1 MRSQL
6 FIPFILLN
14 VLFQATA
21 CSQQPAVNAG
31 VATAQSETIKKLPE
45 SQPTT
50 KAATND
56 QQPVIKADATDE
68 RPLTRQI
75 LLPTG
80 VYNSGS
86 RYITIAAKGDRT
98 CYQGV
103 SIPSGRYAV
112 AVGETTGSLSAE
124 KDYFVADG
132 WKKYGRNVTLSQNGE
147 NLSISMDGGSPSEY
161 NFYQKGD
168 RDKYSESLI
177 NCLNSTG
184 EFFETAPSYT
194 ISTTTASQSKKETGN
209 LLTSEQKTL
218 LLQLPIPI
226 VAPTFLPD
234 GFRLVYA
241 NGEASKYANG
251 DDDSGY
257 TIAYQGENNT
267 CISMSFSSSGT
278 RGLQRANEVKTEFG
292 SVVVYTDNARDNSIK
307 SISSFFV
314 LKGSP
319 MLISGGSIPDRS
331 ADGGFKRCQPVEM
344 GVYIQVLKS
353 VTLVK

>member
-14 VLFQATA
+14 VIFQATA
-21 CSQQPAVNAG
+21 CSQQPAVNT
-31 VATAQSETIKKLPE
+31 VPISNQSAPKEKELPKQ
-45 SQPTT
+45 QPTV
-50 KAATND
+50 KAE
-56 QQPVIKADATDE
+56 VIDSRSQVKQLSLIAGT
-68 RPLTRQI
+68 
-75 LLPTG
+75 
-80 VYNSGS
+80 YNSGS
-86 RYITIAAKGDRT
+86 RYIAIATQGSRT

-103 SIPSGRYAV
+103 SMPSGRYVV
-112 AVGETTGSLSAE
+112 AVGETTGSLSTE

-132 WKKYGRNVTLSQNGE
+132 WKKYGKNVTLSQNGE
-147 NLSISMDGGSPSEY
+147 NLSISMDGGSPFEY
-161 NFYQKGD
+161 NFYQKDGGE
-168 RDKYSESLI
+168 KYSESLT
-177 NCLNSTG
+177 NCLNGTG

-194 ISTTTASQSKKETGN
+194 ISNSTGSQPNKETGN
-209 LLTSEQKTL
+209 LLTSEQKAL

-226 VAPTFLPD
+226 VAPSFLPD

-241 NGEASKYANG
+241 NGEAGKYANG

-267 CISMSFSSSGT
+267 CIRISSSSSGS
-278 RGLQRANEVKTEFG
+278 RGLQRANEVQTEFG

-307 SISSFFV
+307 SISGFLA
-314 LKGSP
+314 LKGNP
-319 MLISGGSIPDRS
+319 ILISGGSIPDRS
-331 ADGGFKRCQPVEM
+331 ADGGFKRCEPVGM

>member
-14 VLFQATA
+14 VIFQATA
-21 CSQQPAVNAG
+21 CSQQPAVNADPISN
-31 VATAQSETIKKLPE
+31 QSAPKEKELPKQ
-45 SQPTT
+45 QPTVT
-50 KAATND
+50 AE
-56 QQPVIKADATDE
+56 VIDSRSQVK
-68 RPLTRQI
+68 QI

-103 SIPSGRYAV
+103 SVPSGRYAV
-112 AVGETTGSLSAE
+112 AVGETTGTLSSE
-124 KDYFVADG
+124 KDYFVVDG
-132 WKKYGRNVTLSQNGE
+132 WKKYGRTVILSQNGK

-161 NFYQKGD
+161 NYFQKDD
-168 RDKYSESLI
+168 REKYSESLM
-177 NCLNSTG
+177 NCLNSDSNDV
-184 EFFETAPSYT
+184 FFETAPSYT
-194 ISTTTASQSKKETGN
+194 ISTTTASQSNKETGN
-209 LLTSEQKTL
+209 LLTSEQKAT

-226 VAPTFLPD
+226 VAPTFLPE

-241 NGEASKYANG
+241 NGEAGKYANG

-267 CISMSFSSSGT
+267 CIRISSSSSGS
-278 RGLQRANEVKTEFG
+278 RGLQRANEVQTEFG
-292 SVVVYTDNARDNSIK
+292 SVVVYTDNARDNTIK
-307 SISSFFV
+307 SISGFLA
-314 LKGSP
+314 LKGNP
-319 MLISGGSIPDRS
+319 ILISGGSIPDRS
-331 ADGGFKRCQPVEM
+331 ADGGFKRCEPVGM

>member
-14 VLFQATA
+14 VIFQATA
-21 CSQQPAVNAG
+21 CSQQPAVN
-31 VATAQSETIKKLPE
+31 TEPTSKQSAPTEKELPKQ
-45 SQPTT
+45 QPTV
-50 KAATND
+50 KAGAID
-56 QQPVIKADATDE
+56 SRPVQVKQLALVAGT
-68 RPLTRQI
+68 
-75 LLPTG
+75 
-80 VYNSGS
+80 YNAGS
-86 RYITIAAKGDRT
+86 RYIAIATQGSRT
-98 CYQGV
+98 CYQGI
-103 SIPSGRYAV
+103 SMPSGRYAV
-112 AVGETTGSLSAE
+112 AVGETTGSLSTE

-132 WKKYGRNVTLSQNGE
+132 WKKYGRTVTLSQNGE
-147 NLSISMDGGSPSEY
+147 NLSVSLDGGAPSEY
-161 NFYQKGD
+161 NFFQKDSGE
-168 RDKYSESLI
+168 KYSESLT

-194 ISTTTASQSKKETGN
+194 ISTAPASQSKKATGN
-209 LLTSEQKTL
+209 LLTSEQKAL

-241 NGEASKYANG
+241 NGEANKYVNG

-267 CISMSFSSSGT
+267 CISISFSSSGT

-344 GVYIQVLKS
+344 GVYIKVLKS